1 MVKRGMFTAYLGF
14 VVLAALYF
22 ILLGLLHR

>member
-14 VVLAALYF
+14 VVLTALYF